1 MNKAKTLI
9 ALAALALALPVLGD
23 VAPKGGQRTEQVL
36 DLEPEAT
43 EVTFALEA
51 TGHDVAGALYLH
63 TGRIRFD
70 AETGIASGEVS
81 IDVQRAET
89 GNEKRDKTM
98 HKKVLESEQHPLIVF
113 KPERLEGEIA
123 AEGASEVQLIGTVT
137 LLGKEHPMTLPTT
150 VEIAGSEVTAR
161 TTFAV
166 PYVEWGLHDPSIIF
180 LRVAKVVDVT
190 ISAAGT
196 LAAVPGPAAA
206 GL

>member
-1 MNKAKTLI
+1 MMAKTKTLI
-9 ALAALALALPVLGD
+9 VLAALVLTVSTSG
-23 VAPKGGQRTEQVL
+23 AEQVL
-36 DLEPEAT
+36 DLEPEST
-43 EVTFALEA
+43 EVTFLLEA
-51 TGHDVAGALYLH
+51 TGHDVAGTLYLR

-70 AETGIASGEVS
+70 ADTGAASGEVS
-81 IDVQRAET
+81 IDARRAET
-89 GNEKRDKTM
+89 GHQKRDKTM
-98 HKKVLESEQHPLIVF
+98 HKKVLDSEHHPLIVF

-137 LLGKEHPMTLPTT
+137 LLGKEHPLTLPTT
-150 VEIAGSEVTAR
+150 VSIADGKVTAS

-196 LAAVPGPAAA
+196 LAAPETAPATRFSSHPR
-206 GL
+206 